1 MNLTKVLAIS
11 GKPGLYHL
19 ETQTRSGFL
28 ATSLADGN
36 IGRHSQQ
43 REPIV

>member
-28 ATSLADGN
+28 ATS
-36 IGRHSQQ
+36 RW
-43 REPIV
+43 